1 MIKRVDFVCIPVRDQ
16 DRALRFYTEKLGFT
30 VHTDRLM
37 GSGQR
42 WIELSIPG
50 AETRVVISTP
60 VSPSGQLSTGFLN
73 LSLAADDVEQTY
85 RELSARGVEFRGP
98 PKKEPWGWSLMI
110 NDPEGNTLHVSSAG

>member
-73 LSLAADDVEQTY
+73 LSLAADDASRPTASC
-85 RELSARGVEFRGP
+85 RRGASSFAARPRRSPG
-98 PKKEPWGWSLMI
+98 
-110 NDPEGNTLHVSSAG
+110 AGR